1 MQEAQKGNQVFEGND
16 RQTQETNDEFEN
28 LLGAMEIVQTNLKFQ

>member
-28 LLGAMEIVQTNLKFQ
+28 RKHNAQKQR